1 MAEFCLE
8 CFNKI
13 NHRNY
18 TKNEVWLEYDLCEEC
33 GEIKPCVMELTP
45 KPILLRLWDWVTEK
59 YYDYKERKSYGN
71 DRTADSG
78 KD

>member
-18 TKNEVWLEYDLCEEC
+18 TGKEVWLEYDLCEEC

-45 KPILLRLWDWVTEK
+45 KPIFWRLVDLVM
-59 YYDYKERKSYGN
+59 GIF
-71 DRTADSG
+71 DR
-78 KD
+78 